1 LKSYKDSNYNIL
13 LENVHASLLIYFLY
27 ESLKERFNESNLS
40 TKNKPKSNVQDNQAD
55 IIWNVTTFLYDFIY
69 KMIEKLIID
78 QKIND
83 LDVKTKLFTCNINKI
98 IINNEL
104 SEKLEHSKLFPNFPL
119 KVSDICLDTPSNDIM
134 KFIESQIDI
143 KIKELSKK
151 FIALR

>member
-13 LENVHASLLIYFLY
+13 LEKVHASLLIYFLY

-78 QKIND
+78 QNIND
-83 LDVKTKLFTCNINKI
+83 LKIKKKLYECNIDKI
-98 IINNEL
+98 IITDEL
-104 SEKLEHSKLFPNFPL
+104 NDKFDFSKMFPNFTI
-119 KVSDICLDTPSNDIM
+119 KVSDIYVETHSNDII

>member
-1 LKSYKDSNYNIL
+1 MKSYKDSNYNIL
-13 LENVHASLLIYFLY
+13 LEKVHASLLIYFLY

-69 KMIEKLIID
+69 KMIEKLIIY